1 MDNHFW
7 ITKQHDGVDRLIALL
22 HAPVLNWLLATAA
35 SAPFAADLY
44 GHWLGGQASLG
55 HAMLGVRIPI
65 LIVAMVS
72 RAAPVQSM
80 SSPLSWLL
88 ALVVTSGTLA
98 FPAFAEPGVPL
109 VLPMVSNLLT
119 LVSAAALIYARLSL
133 IRFEGAMPAW
143 RAIAT
148 SGAHRFVR
156 HPIYTGAI
164 MAMLALL
171 LQAWSPR
178 NLAWAAAIT
187 ALLLVK
193 SVIEERKLRG
203 EPHYD
208 AYLRRVRWRWL
219 PGI

>member
-1 MDNHFW
+1 
-7 ITKQHDGVDRLIALL
+7 
-22 HAPVLNWLLATAA
+22 
-35 SAPFAADLY
+35 
-44 GHWLGGQASLG
+44 
-55 HAMLGVRIPI
+55 MLGVRIPMLI
-65 LIVAMVS
+65 LAMAS
-72 RAAPVQSM
+72 RSAPDQST

-109 VLPMVSNLLT
+109 VLPIVSNLLT
-119 LVSAAALIYARLSL
+119 LVSASALIYTRLSL
-133 IRFEGAMPAW
+133 IRFEGTMPVQ
-143 RAIAT
+143 RTIAT
-148 SGAHRFVR
+148 SGANRFVR
-156 HPIYTGAI
+156 HPICTGAI

-187 ALLLVK
+187 ALLLIK
-193 SVIEERKLRG
+193 SVIEERRLRG

-219 PGI
+219 PGIA